1 MRGAPQSG
9 FASAMVRTR
18 SASSAP
24 TRGLPTRPRRDFQVQ
39 KARKLCRCQR
49 IPVCGFTTWST
60 SLQSVHHC
68 ESHIQ
73 KARSSSPNFGRV
85 DLRRS
90 RASCCR
96 SARFSSVRSVR
107 VLSAARRAPNRA
119 STRDIALPGSHDGR
133 PSSSRDRFLARD
145 NIALHGSHAA
155 RPSSSLV
162 VAFWQRTSYRPLR
175 AHCWWPSV
183 VPISHVGTRR
193 AYRQRLLLGGVLIAC
208 DRGGAAFVRTP
219 RDQGLQRRTD

>member
-49 IPVCGFTTWST
+49 ITVCGFTTWST
-60 SLQSVHHC
+60 SLHRVHHC

-73 KARSSSPNFGRV
+73 KARSSSPNFDRF
-85 DLRRS
+85 DRRRS

-133 PSSSRDRFLARD
+133 PSSSRDRVLARD
-145 NIALHGSHAA
+145 KSE
-155 RPSSSLV
+155 SSSRAMRSNCLANADEFV
-162 VAFWQRTSYRPLR
+162 EATEQVNDRQAHAEKARYLAHAEQRTRRP
-175 AHCWWPSV
+175 
-183 VPISHVGTRR
+183 G
-193 AYRQRLLLGGVLIAC
+193 
-208 DRGGAAFVRTP
+208 
-219 RDQGLQRRTD
+219 